1 MYSFIRLWIEDKDFD
16 FEKKKYEA
24 FAYLQRFDKSLKD
37 QSEQIAILKHEIE
50 EIEFI
55 KIEKLITRK
64 MQILLSFASI
74 LFTQFSLFLH
84 NKETNFYNELYN
96 EKD

>member
-64 MQILLSFASI
+64 MQILLSFASF